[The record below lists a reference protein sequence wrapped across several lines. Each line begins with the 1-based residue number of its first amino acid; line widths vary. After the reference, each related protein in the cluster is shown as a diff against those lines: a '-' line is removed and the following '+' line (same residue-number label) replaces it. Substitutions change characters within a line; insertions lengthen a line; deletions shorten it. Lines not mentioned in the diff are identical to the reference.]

1 MAFNY
6 KPGDEPVPGYRL
18 VRFLGKG
25 AIGEVW
31 QASGPGGTEAALKI
45 IDLAGSSPHARKEVR
60 ALQLVKRIHHP
71 NLAPIIA
78 FWAKGADGSILED
91 TVSTQLGTALRQT
104 SADTLRET
112 MIPSPEAAGTRPR
125 ELIIAMGLGHQSL
138 ADRLAE
144 CQQQGLDGIPIE
156 ELLGYM
162 EDAAKAIDFLNSPV
176 HELES
181 GVGAIGHCDI
191 KPLNILIVGGAVQV
205 CDFGLAHIVGA
216 ARSTAAAMGTIAYV
230 APELLEGKPSPATDQ
245 YCLAISYFELRTGAL
260 PYDQETASAVMKAVL
275 DGALN
280 FSKLPEA
287 EQAVVRKATSKNPS
301 DRFPSALE
309 MVAALRQAAMEEG
322 VALPRRR
329 TPLAAPLKALLAIAF
344 LGVVGFGVWLGV
356 STVAR
361 NGRPW
366 PEPISLPK
374 EKPDEPAAKLAGILK
389 RASELA
395 TKADWQSAARA
406 YDDALAI
413 EPANRR
419 ALIGRARCS
428 VKFQKYDEAVAQLLR
443 LQPPDPDTIRF
454 FVGELSGAGD
464 EFMKKNSWDS
474 ARDAFRRALELDP
487 RNVSLLIRI
496 GRACLRL
503 DLPDDAITH
512 LNAAIQLD
520 ALNPDAHFYR
530 GRAYL
535 KKRQYDK
542 ALADF
547 ERLVQKIDPNN
558 ELGYASR
565 KEYGEA
571 YLGVGTSIRDQG
583 KQLLIEAV
591 NSNDPKKDELARA
604 KFQQAVEQ
612 FAKGIQHDGKNALL
626 FSRRGTTL
634 LQLGKPEEAVEDLSK
649 AINLDAEG
657 ADMDLVYR
665 GSVYVK
671 MAMRPGSDAQARK
684 NLLEKAKADYLA
696 AGKKN
701 PKNADADYLLAECC
715 VQLGDY
721 KGAIGPYDNAIQKFA
736 QWADAWFSLRNAHFY
751 RGNCYLATGD
761 LPKAADDFSQALK
774 LPGELSADPANMA
787 KAFHKLAAE
796 FAKLKQFPQAAQWN
810 QKAIELTPDEAS
822 KEAYR
827 AAEKAWKTEKPAP
840 SGSPNG
846 MDL

>member
-71 NLAPIIA
+71 NLAPIVA

-104 SADTLRET
+104 HADTLRET

-260 PYDQETASAVMKAVL
+260 PYDQETASGVMKAVL

-280 FSKLPEA
+280 LSKLPEA
-287 EQAVVRKATSKNPS
+287 EQAVVRKATAKNPG
-301 DRFPSALE
+301 DRFPSAMG
-309 MVAALRQAAMEEG
+309 MVTALRQAAMEEG
-322 VALPRRR
+322 VALPRKRS
-329 TPLAAPLKALLAIAF
+329 PLAGMVKSLAAIAF
-344 LGVVGFGVWLGV
+344 LGAVGFGVWLGV
-356 STVAR
+356 NNIAR
-361 NGRPW
+361 NGQPL

-374 EKPDEPAAKLAGILK
+374 EKPDDPAAKVAEALK
-389 RASELA
+389 RAGDLF
-395 TKADWQSAARA
+395 TKGDWQSAAQA

-428 VKFQKYDEAVAQLLR
+428 LKFQKYDEAVALVLKLR
-443 LQPPDPDTIRF
+443 PLDPDTTRF

-464 EFMKKNSWDS
+464 ELMKKNSWDS

-487 RNVSLLIRI
+487 QNTSLLVRI
-496 GRACLRL
+496 GRACLEQ

-512 LNAAIQLD
+512 FNAAIKLD
-520 ALNPDAHFYR
+520 PLNADAYLYR
-530 GRAYL
+530 GRAYM
-535 KKRQYDK
+535 KKRQFDK

-547 ERLVQKIDPNN
+547 EHLMEKIDPDNR
-558 ELGYASR
+558 LGYGSR
-565 KEYGEA
+565 KEYGEV
-571 YLGVGTSIRDQG
+571 YLEQGTAVRDQAQ
-583 KQLLIEAV
+583 KLRDEAARSNDEKEKARMEAMARARIQEAV
-591 NSNDPKKDELARA
+591 DLFGKGVPHDP
-604 KFQQAVEQ
+604 
-612 FAKGIQHDGKNALL
+612 KNALL
-626 FSRRGTTL
+626 FSRRGTSL
-634 LQLGKPEEAVEDLSK
+634 LQLGKIDLAIEDLTS
-649 AINLDAEG
+649 AIKLDTEG
-657 ADMDLVYR
+657 ADRDLVYR
-665 GSVYVK
+665 GWAYVK
-671 MAMRPGSDAQARK
+671 MA
-684 NLLEKAKADYLA
+684 
-696 AGKKN
+696 
-701 PKNADADYLLAECC
+701 
-715 VQLGDY
+715 
-721 KGAIGPYDNAIQKFA
+721 
-736 QWADAWFSLRNAHFY
+736 
-751 RGNCYLATGD
+751 T
-761 LPKAADDFSQALK
+761 
-774 LPGELSADPANMA
+774 
-787 KAFHKLAAE
+787 
-796 FAKLKQFPQAAQWN
+796 PQ
-810 QKAIELTPDEAS
+810 
-822 KEAYR
+822 
-827 AAEKAWKTEKPAP
+827 P
-840 SGSPNG
+840 SGSPARKEPPG
-846 MDL
+846 ESQGGLRGRGKEEPEERRRRLLAGRVLPPVGRLQGGDRPVRRRHQEAPPLA

>member
-78 FWAKGADGSILED
+78 FWAKGADGTILED
-91 TVSTQLGTALRQT
+91 TVSTQLSSALKQT
-104 SADTLRET
+104 SPDAVRET
-112 MIPSPEAAGTRPR
+112 MTLPPEALGPRPS

-176 HELES
+176 HQLES

-260 PYDQETASAVMKAVL
+260 PYDQETASGVMRAVL
-275 DGALN
+275 DGTLN

-287 EQAVVRKATSKNPS
+287 EQAVVRKATAKNPA
-301 DRFPSALE
+301 DRFPSAMG
-309 MVAALRQAAMEEG
+309 MVAALRQAATEEG

-329 TPLAAPLKALLAIAF
+329 SPLAAPLKALFAVAF

-356 STVAR
+356 SSIAR
-361 NGRPW
+361 NGQPL
-366 PEPISLPK
+366 PEPIPPPK
-374 EKPDEPAAKLAGILK
+374 GQKDDPAAKLAEALK
-389 RASELA
+389 QAGDLA
-395 TKADWQSAARA
+395 TKGDWQSAAQA

-428 VKFQKYDEAVAQLLR
+428 LKSQKYDEAVALVLK
-443 LQPPDPDTIRF
+443 LQPLDPDTTRF

-487 RNVSLLIRI
+487 QNTSLLIRL
-496 GRACLRL
+496 GRACLQL

-512 LNAAIQLD
+512 FNDAIKLDPLNAD
-520 ALNPDAHFYR
+520 AYLYR
-530 GRAYL
+530 GRAYM
-535 KKRQYDK
+535 KKRQFDK

-547 ERLVQKIDPNN
+547 EHLTEKIDPDNR
-558 ELGYASR
+558 LGYGSR
-565 KEYGEA
+565 KEYGEV
-571 YLGVGTSIRDQG
+571 YLEQGTAVRDQG
-583 KQLLIEAV
+583 ARLRTEAAD
-591 NSNDPKKDELARA
+591 SNDEKEKEKKAALARA
-604 KFQQAVEQ
+604 RIQEAVDL
-612 FAKGIQHDGKNALL
+612 FGKGVRHDPRNALL
-626 FSRRGTTL
+626 FSRRGTSL
-634 LQLGKPEEAVEDLSK
+634 LQLGKTDQAVEDLTS
-649 AINLDAEG
+649 AIKLDTEG
-657 ADMDLVYR
+657 ADTDLVYR
-665 GSVYVK
+665 GWAYVK
-671 MAMRPGSDAQARK
+671 KANLQPSGSQARK
-684 NLLEKAKADYLA
+684 DLLEKAKADYLA

-701 PKNADADYLLAECC
+701 PKNADADYLLAECYR
-715 VQLGDY
+715 QLGDF
-721 KGAIGPYDNAIQKFA
+721 KEAIGPSDDAIKKLPD
-736 QWADAWFSLRNAHFY
+736 WPNAWFTAKDAYFY
-751 RGNCYLATGD
+751 QGNCCLATGD
-761 LPKAADDFSQALK
+761 LQKAADDFSQVLK
-774 LPGELSADPANMA
+774 LPGESVAGPADIATTLHA
-787 KAFHKLAAE
+787 LATE
-796 FAKLKQFPQAAQWN
+796 FAKRKQFKEANEWN
-810 QKAIELTPDEAS
+810 EKAIGLAPDQAV
-822 KEAYR
+822 KEQYR
-827 AAEKAWKTEKPAP
+827 EAEKAWKGK
-840 SGSPNG
+840 
-846 MDL
+846 DL